1 MAKESSAK
9 KNTGM
14 AVVAYLL
21 FFVPLLTDAKNDP
34 FVKFH
39 VKQAIILLIGW
50 LVSVIIG
57 QVPVLG
63 WTISFVMGVGILIL
77 LLMGIINALNGEEKP
92 LPIIGQYAEKLNF

>member
-63 WTISFVMGVGILIL
+63 WAISFVMGVGILIL